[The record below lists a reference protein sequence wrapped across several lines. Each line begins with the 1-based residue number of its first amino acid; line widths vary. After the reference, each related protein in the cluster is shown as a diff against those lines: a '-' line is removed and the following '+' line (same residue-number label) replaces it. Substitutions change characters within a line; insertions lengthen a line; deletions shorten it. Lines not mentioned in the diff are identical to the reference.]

1 MIVDLTPPEAGV
13 IVDGLEPNFHDVA
26 FSSESATITSQWENY
41 TDPES
46 GIRDHKVS
54 VYRKRDGRLVNKIPT
69 FLLHLISKDM
79 LLQYIIIHLVL
90 AESGRK

>member
-1 MIVDLTPPEAGV
+1 MIVDLTPPAAGV
-13 IVDGLEPNFHDVA
+13 IVDGLESKFHDVA

-54 VYRKRDGRLVNKIPT
+54 VYRKRDGRLVNEIYN
-69 FLLHLISKDM
+69 LCISNE
-79 LLQYIIIHLVL
+79 LRSNI
-90 AESGRK
+90 SPSFNF